1 VLPLVQAS
9 LYVFVSVI
17 WKHDA
22 REMLWALRRVS
33 DCLPEPPTPT
43 SVAAVLRGDGR
54 DDVATR
60 ATLSTIVQA
69 CRLKCW

>member
-1 VLPLVQAS
+1 
-9 LYVFVSVI
+9 
-17 WKHDA
+17 
-22 REMLWALRRVS
+22 
-33 DCLPEPPTPT
+33 
-43 SVAAVLRGDGR
+43 VAAVLRGDGR